1 MNSEYTIYRDWN
13 ETLDVDYEIIHVSN
27 TIIVISDIFWYS
39 NLFCPRLVNN
49 PIIYLSKDFLVL
61 ILTGY
66 ACIHPIVKKV
76 LH

>member
-66 ACIHPIVKKV
+66 ACIHRIVKKV